1 LKNELSSNFL
11 NPLPNVWQYIELY
24 KCLFYDVVVP
34 EGHDHKNHKNSSSS
48 SRRRKRQQP
57 QKKKWGRVEE
67 MDKEV
72 KQMLQLGILCEK
84 EERPTTDDW

>member
-1 LKNELSSNFL
+1 
-11 NPLPNVWQYIELY
+11 
-24 KCLFYDVVVP
+24 
-34 EGHDHKNHKNSSSS
+34 
-48 SRRRKRQQP
+48 
-57 QKKKWGRVEE
+57 

>member
-1 LKNELSSNFL
+1 
-11 NPLPNVWQYIELY
+11 LY
-24 KCLFYDVVVP
+24 KCLFYDAVVP

-48 SRRRKRQQP
+48 SSSSRKRQQP